1 MFVFMNA
8 CQNSK
13 HGNSYLEYF
22 FRGSLVWV
30 CTVRLSFFSQTTS
43 LQNLR
48 ASMIHVL
55 RNREVSILCI
65 KTKIRQSFPLNIGRQ
80 ILKSIATIYKNIKQ
94 YTYFR
99 KEIRWCPHKCSSE
112 THRKEIRWCPHKCSG
127 ETHWG
132 ICKTSKHVL
141 TCSSQMESSILCCFV
156 IRTVHSNKN

>member
-1 MFVFMNA
+1 MFVFTNA

-99 KEIRWCPHKCSSE
+99 KEIRWCPHKCS
-112 THRKEIRWCPHKCSG
+112 G

-141 TCSSQMESSILCCFV
+141 TFSSQMESSILCCFV